1 MKSKNILKIMFKIVY
16 GIGKAIVLGF
26 LLVFALL
33 VCLQRFSDNNIS
45 FFKYRLFSVVTGSMA
60 PRYTIGDI
68 LLCKEVDVKT
78 LKVGDDISYF
88 GDYGS
93 YKDKVITHRIIQ
105 IEKDDNG
112 ELLFYTKGIA
122 TSLVDP
128 VVKEDQIYG
137 KITTEVRFM
146 SKLYK
151 FMSTSQGFYV
161 CIFAPL
167 ALLIGSELIVSS
179 IEKRKDKK
187 KQLEEGS
194 SKEVKNDKNDAAK
207 KAEIKAEI
215 ERIEKEI
222 EEKKKAEIKAE
233 IERLQKEMNN
243 KKN

>member
-1 MKSKNILKIMFKIVY
+1 MKVKNVLKIILKVLY
-16 GIGKAIVLGF
+16 GVGKTCVLGF

-33 VCLQRFSDNNIS
+33 VCLQRVSDNNIS
-45 FFKYRLFSVVTGSMA
+45 FFKYRLFSVVTGSMS

-88 GDYGS
+88 GDYGT

-105 IEKDDNG
+105 IDEGPDGK
-112 ELLFYTKGIA
+112 LLFYTKGIA

-137 KITTEVRFM
+137 KITTEVEFM

-151 FMSTSQGFYV
+151 FMSTSQGFYI

-167 ALLIGSELIVSS
+167 GLLIGSEIIVSFV
-179 IEKRKDKK
+179 EKRKDKK
-187 KQLEEGS
+187 KKTAGISEDVSTNKSDEE
-194 SKEVKNDKNDAAK
+194 K
-207 KAEIKAEI
+207 KSEIKAEI

-233 IERLQKEMNN
+233 IERLQKEID